1 VDLVTSRPYASAYA
15 LWRLA
20 EARLA
25 RRDGRLEAAT
35 AIGQGLVLAE
45 ALGAVR
51 LGNELR
57 GLAQRAR
64 LSVAREADAGV
75 TVSLEGEQRP
85 YGLTVR
91 EAEVL
96 ALLAQGL
103 SNGEIADR
111 LFISPKT
118 ASVHVSNIYGKLGVE
133 TRVAA
138 ATVALGLDLGD
149 PEGPNSHQQRR

>member
-1 VDLVTSRPYASAYA
+1 
-15 LWRLA
+15 
-20 EARLA
+20 
-25 RRDGRLEAAT
+25 
-35 AIGQGLVLAE
+35 VLAE
-45 ALGAVR
+45 ALGAAR
-51 LGNELR
+51 LGDELR

-85 YGLTVR
+85 YGLTAR

-103 SNGEIADR
+103 SNGDIADR

-149 PEGPNSHQQRR
+149 PERPNSHQQRR

>member
-1 VDLVTSRPYASAYA
+1 V
-15 LWRLA
+15 
-20 EARLA
+20 RLA

-45 ALGAVR
+45 ALGAAR
-51 LGNELR
+51 LGDELR

-64 LSVAREADAGV
+64 LSVATEADAGV
-75 TVSLEGEQRP
+75 TISLEGEQRP
-85 YGLTVR
+85 YGLTAR

-138 ATVALGLDLGD
+138 ATVALRLDLGD
-149 PEGPNSHQQRR
+149 PERPA